1 MRQTAGGFRQGPGHS
16 QTFTLGGI
24 TRNGQDATN
33 ELSLIFLEADRDI
46 RLVQPDIAIR
56 VHQTMSEAFLQKA
69 AVNIREGLTKPKFMN
84 DEVII
89 KSMLDI
95 GMPLQEARDWGSLG
109 CSEPVICG
117 KTDSWGNAGQI
128 NLTKCLELA
137 LNDAKCMLTD
147 QQMGPRTG
155 EPEAF
160 GRFEDLLE
168 AFRKQIR
175 YFVEYLVL
183 YDNIIDRYHAE
194 VMPVPILS
202 VVVGGCLEKGVEFNR
217 GGAKYN
223 TSSPVGVGPITAGD
237 SLAALKKLVM
247 SAKQIIVRTP
257 VIPGFNDSPEE
268 IQKIARLVKSLGIK
282 ELHMLPYH
290 RYGQSKYSL
299 MGRKYDFQGL
309 QQVEAER
316 MLALQDTASR
326 EGLKLQVGG

>member
-1 MRQTAGGFRQGPGHS
+1 MRDKIKGALPDFLKEMLE
-16 QTFTLGGI
+16 FGI
-24 TRNGQDATN
+24 FAN
-33 ELSLIFLEADRDI
+33 ENF
-46 RLVQPDIAIR
+46 
-56 VHQTMSEAFLQKA
+56 TMS
-69 AVNIREGLTKPKFMN
+69 
-84 DEVII
+84 
-89 KSMLDI
+89 
-95 GMPLQEARDWGSLG
+95 GSGHLVPDH
-109 CSEPVICG
+109 ECG

-137 LNDAKCMLTD
+137 LNDGKCMLTD

-155 EPEAF
+155 DPEAF
-160 GRFEDLLE
+160 VRFEDLLE